1 MKLQV
6 YQSSNICFMSS
17 LLYNVPFSS
26 ISFWHHQNV
35 IGIMDS
41 SVVHAGHKKC
51 MWFAIILSPT
61 VFISV
66 EWTFDD
72 ILQSS
77 RKEKKNTY
85 NFIYFLSNLRR
96 PVPLSTQTIQAKEKE
111 TSRLNPSSAS
121 YLGALKLEPED
132 CDCGELWEGLTG
144 SVDVPDGWESVALA
158 PWTVASVDVPVS
170 MAAVCSAALFL
181 GFCIAKQ
188 QTTTM
193 SHKLNDKLTD
203 AD

>member
-1 MKLQV
+1 MCPFPAFHFDITKMLLASWTALLCMQVTRNACGLQSFCH
-6 YQSSNICFMSS
+6 QLFSS
-17 LLYNVPFSS
+17 LWNELLMTYCRV
-26 ISFWHHQNV
+26 
-35 IGIMDS
+35 
-41 SVVHAGHKKC
+41 
-51 MWFAIILSPT
+51 L
-61 VFISV
+61 
-66 EWTFDD
+66 
-72 ILQSS
+72 
-77 RKEKKNTY
+77 EKKRKTHTI
-85 NFIYFLSNLRR
+85 FFVFLSNLRR